1 MSDSATTDPPAPDL
15 TGRTVGDFQVL
26 RKIGQGGMGQVYLAR
41 QLSLKREVALKIL
54 NRDLSA
60 NATALKRFQAEAEA
74 VARVTHAN
82 IVQVYATG
90 EFDGLRYMALEYV
103 EGRNLRDYLLRKGP
117 PDLPVALT
125 IMKQVAAAL
134 QRASEHGLVHRDIK
148 PENILV
154 TRKVEVKVADF
165 GLSRYFA
172 GDEKPMNLTQSGMT
186 LGTPLY
192 MSPEQVQGQSV
203 DHRSDIYSFGI
214 TCYHLLAGHPPFR
227 GTTPFEVALQ
237 HVQNEAEP
245 LHDVRPDL
253 PLELCAVVHKM
264 IAKQAADRYQSARD
278 IIRDLA
284 KVAKGLSVGPTMQT
298 SAMTASAATIAP
310 ALSPAVVGSTP
321 SVTTVYLTAPTE
333 PPGRWME
340 RTFGSFVLIG
350 LALGGWWGYDRLNPP
365 PEPKKIVAEPGLPDV
380 RPPEPVVT
388 AREREL
394 IAKRESRAATA
405 LEWFEA
411 SVELGL
417 LYIKERRLDEAEKV
431 FKEVELAK
439 SPRPL
444 GKFLAADL
452 ADVVGRFGQ
461 AIVLSQRD
469 KAKESNDLFEKS
481 IQAQPRPLALA
492 RDKFLLDH
500 PTFGQAV
507 ADALNRNAE
516 NLSLT
521 KLPDRLEWLRTPG
534 GLTRG
539 PKN

>member
-1 MSDSATTDPPAPDL
+1 
-15 TGRTVGDFQVL
+15 
-26 RKIGQGGMGQVYLAR
+26 
-41 QLSLKREVALKIL
+41 
-54 NRDLSA
+54 
-60 NATALKRFQAEAEA
+60 
-74 VARVTHAN
+74 
-82 IVQVYATG
+82 
-90 EFDGLRYMALEYV
+90 
-103 EGRNLRDYLLRKGP
+103 
-117 PDLPVALT
+117 
-125 IMKQVAAAL
+125 
-134 QRASEHGLVHRDIK
+134 
-148 PENILV
+148 
-154 TRKVEVKVADF
+154 
-165 GLSRYFA
+165 
-172 GDEKPMNLTQSGMT
+172 
-186 LGTPLY
+186 
-192 MSPEQVQGQSV
+192 
-203 DHRSDIYSFGI
+203 
-214 TCYHLLAGHPPFR
+214 
-227 GTTPFEVALQ
+227 
-237 HVQNEAEP
+237 
-245 LHDVRPDL
+245 
-253 PLELCAVVHKM
+253 
-264 IAKQAADRYQSARD
+264 
-278 IIRDLA
+278 
-284 KVAKGLSVGPTMQT
+284 
-298 SAMTASAATIAP
+298 
-310 ALSPAVVGSTP
+310 
-321 SVTTVYLTAPTE
+321 
-333 PPGRWME
+333 ME